1 MVKTYEFHL
10 PMHHIREEEQR
21 SQAELFQ
28 SSSKYKAGIGLHQ
41 ASTNNA
47 SRYNLSKQS
56 TVNRISKRKTGNLA
70 NCGGG
75 KRDDISSQ
83 MLENE
88 TVAD

>member
-21 SQAELFQ
+21 SQVELYQ
-28 SSSKYKAGIGLHQ
+28 SSSKYKAGVGLQ
-41 ASTNNA
+41 QTGTNNA

-56 TVNRISKRKTGNLA
+56 TVNRISKKNTRGLLPN
-70 NCGGG
+70 GG

-88 TVAD
+88 TLAD

>member
-1 MVKTYEFHL
+1 MVKTYGFHL

-21 SQAELFQ
+21 SQVELYQ
-28 SSSKYKAGIGLHQ
+28 SSSKYKTGVGLQ
-41 ASTNNA
+41 QSGGTNNA

-56 TVNRISKRKTGNLA
+56 TANRISKKNTRGLLPN
-70 NCGGG
+70 GG

-88 TVAD
+88 TLAD

>member
-21 SQAELFQ
+21 SQAELYQ
-28 SSSKYKAGIGLHQ
+28 SSSKYKTGIGLHQ
-41 ASTNNA
+41 VSTNHA

-56 TVNRISKRKTGNLA
+56 TVNRISRKKTAGLMQ
-70 NCGGG
+70 GG

-88 TVAD
+88 TVADQ

>member
-1 MVKTYEFHL
+1 
-10 PMHHIREEEQR
+10 MHHIREEEQR
-21 SQAELFQ
+21 SQAELYQ
-28 SSSKYKAGIGLHQ
+28 SSSKYKTGIGLQHQ

-56 TVNRISKRKTGNLA
+56 TVNRISKRKTGNLMP
-70 NCGGG
+70 NYGGG

>member
-21 SQAELFQ
+21 SQAELYQ
-28 SSSKYKAGIGLHQ
+28 SSSKYKTGIGLHQ
-41 ASTNNA
+41 VSTNNA

-56 TVNRISKRKTGNLA
+56 TVNRISKRKTAGLTQH
-70 NCGGG
+70 GR
-75 KRDDISSQ
+75 RDDISSQ

-88 TVAD
+88 TVADQ